1 MEREPLSGEVIWI
14 GVRPARRA
22 PVRAL
27 DRVEALANRGLDG
40 DRAIVRPGRVRQV
53 TLIAR
58 ETLDDAARR
67 LGLAAIDPSHVRRNL
82 VTRGVDL
89 EAARRRHLLIG
100 DVLLRVT
107 GPCDPCAR
115 MEEALGEGGWEALR
129 DRGGLTAVV
138 LTGGFIR
145 CGDAIRI
152 VDAAPVEAAVR
163 P

>member
-1 MEREPLSGEVIWI
+1 MERQPVSGEILWI

-22 PVRAL
+22 PVRVL
-27 DRVEALANRGLDG
+27 DCVEALANRGLDG
-40 DRAIVRPGRVRQV
+40 DRATVRTSRVRQV

-67 LGLAAIDPSHVRRNL
+67 LGLGDIAPALVRRNL
-82 VTRGVDL
+82 VTRGLDL
-89 EAARRRHLLIG
+89 ESARRRHLLIG

-115 MEEALGEGGWEALR
+115 MEDALGEGGWDALR

-138 LTGGFIR
+138 VTGGLIR
-145 CGDAIRI
+145 RGDAVRI
-152 VDAAPVEAAVR
+152 VDAAPVEAAAR
-163 P
+163 G

>member
-1 MEREPLSGEVIWI
+1 MSGEVLWI
-14 GVRPARRA
+14 GLRPARRA
-22 PVRAL
+22 PMREVEC
-27 DRVEALANRGLDG
+27 VEARMNLGLEG
-40 DRAIVRPGRVRQV
+40 DRATARTNRVRQV

-58 ETLDDAARR
+58 EALDAAAHQ
-67 LGLAAIDPSHVRRNL
+67 LGRAHVDPFLVRRNV
-82 VTRGVDL
+82 VTLGVDL

-115 MEEALGEGGWEALR
+115 MEDALGEGGWDALR

-138 LTGGFIR
+138 VTGGLIR
-145 CGDAIRI
+145 RGDSVRI
-152 VDAAPVEAAVR
+152 VDAAPAPVAAR

>member
-22 PVRAL
+22 PVRVL
-27 DRVEALANRGLDG
+27 ERVEALANRGLDG
-40 DRAIVRPGRVRQV
+40 DRATVRPSRVRQI

-67 LGLAAIDPSHVRRNL
+67 LGLAEIDPSEVRRNL

-89 EAARRRHLLIG
+89 EAARHRHLLVG
-100 DVLLRVT
+100 GVLLRVT

-138 LTGGFIR
+138 LTGGLIR
-145 CGDAIRI
+145 LGDAVRI
-152 VDAAPVEAAVR
+152 TDPIPVEAA